1 MSDTHLVELEIDDRR
16 FEALEAEASRLGL
29 EIPQLVMRAASAW
42 LVDMTEGTVTVSGTA
57 TVVAQ

>member
-29 EIPQLVMRAASAW
+29 ELPQLVMRAASAW
-42 LVDMTEGTVTVSGTA
+42 LVDMTECSVTASATVTA
-57 TVVAQ
+57 VAQ

>member
-42 LVDMTEGTVTVSGTA
+42 LVDITEGSVTVSGSTTA
-57 TVVAQ
+57 VAQ